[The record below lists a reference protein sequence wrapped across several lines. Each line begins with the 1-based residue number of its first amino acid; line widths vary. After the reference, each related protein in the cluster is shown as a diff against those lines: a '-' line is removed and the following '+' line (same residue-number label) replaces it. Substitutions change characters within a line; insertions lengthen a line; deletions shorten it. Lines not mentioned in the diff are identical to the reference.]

1 MESIWRGREF
11 PKPTTRIS
19 GVGAAHNADTHK
31 HKYPVPIEDGGE
43 MKEQTI
49 SELLKKIAEEKEHG
63 EQKKDTDKSKKFWKI
78 PGKWKSKAKLS
89 EKKRD
94 TVLVF
99 FLNIKGEF
107 EPPIVLPI
115 YGGNM
120 IIFRNKIYEVD
131 PRAMWTMRVGMKM
144 YKVLIIKEID
154 RRPVSNL
161 DLDEIRKR
169 GDSTDS
175 DEFLIKAALRAQTA
189 TTAKPF
195 NKTLLIII
203 GAIVLG
209 LVIFF
214 FWKG

>member
-1 MESIWRGREF
+1 METIWRGREY
-11 PKPTTRIS
+11 PKP
-19 GVGAAHNADTHK
+19 AAGINENVPRVVHPQKKNPAF
-31 HKYPVPIEDGGE
+31 PVPMDAE
-43 MKEQTI
+43 MKEQSI
-49 SELLKKIAEEKEHG
+49 SELLKKIADEKEHG
-63 EQKKDTDKSKKFWKI
+63 EQKKETNDKKKLWKI
-78 PGKWKSKAKLS
+78 PGKWKSKAKQS

-169 GDSTDS
+169 GDATDS

-189 TTAKPF
+189 QTAKPF

-203 GAIVLG
+203 GLVIVG